1 VITAS
6 DRAARSIT
14 AAFHRARRA
23 EGLAAWPAPNI
34 KDWKTFVRAEW
45 EQRTFDGHLVLNP
58 TQEQAL
64 WAAIAGGDNHLATL
78 LEGPRRRLATLAMD
92 AHGLLCSYTPRF
104 LRSTAR
110 TAWERD
116 AAVFSGWLN
125 AFDDTCRAKNLLS
138 PSRLPL
144 ELIPLLASDPAARP
158 PLLLAGFD
166 RILPAQHAVFEA
178 WGSWREASAAAPAS
192 QLHFHE
198 APDAQAELAAC
209 ALWCRHQIAA
219 NPQARLLVVTQDVQR
234 RRGEIERAFLKH
246 ASPITPAHQLF
257 EFSLGIP
264 LSQVAL
270 ASGAHLLLR
279 WLTAPL
285 AEQELDWLFSTG
297 QAAASSQESSA
308 LQAFIRALR
317 RRGLERTHWLLAD
330 FIAQRSS
337 SKPLPPAWIDRI
349 TAAQFQLSSYTRQP
363 RSPVDWAELVPKLL
377 ETANWAVARPLVSA
391 EFQALHRWQQ
401 ALEAAGSLGF
411 DGRRITWQEFLS
423 ELRLTLDETLFA
435 PESTGAPIQI
445 AGPAESAGLTA
456 DALWFLGADEDAWPA
471 AGSMHPLLPPEVQ
484 REAAMPHATP
494 QLDLQLAQAMTHR
507 LLAAA
512 PEVHFSYPRQNQ
524 AAEAR
529 PSSLIVRLIG
539 PPQPLLPELK
549 AAPTLPPLTELF
561 ADASR
566 IPLSSNQAAGGS
578 SVLSFQSQCPF
589 KAFAATRLAAQTWEP
604 AQAALTP
611 SQRGQLLH
619 AVLHSIWAGPPQG
632 IRTHTELQNLTDLRA
647 FVATHVSRVMAQ
659 ELSAGIRQQM
669 PRRYLILEEMRLTGL
684 ITQWLDYEAARV
696 PFAVAATEV
705 DTSVHIAGLTLKLRL
720 DRIDRL
726 NDGSLL
732 VIDYKSGD
740 VLPKSWDLPRPEDIQ
755 LPLYAGFALQPE
767 EELGGLVFAK
777 VRTANHAFAGR
788 VGDAATTLFTGL
800 KNTNILVKNPFT
812 AEQLIDWR
820 DCIQQLA
827 LDYISGRAEVD
838 PREAPKTCQRCGLQ
852 TLCRVHETGNL
863 PPSEDCCAGDASTEI
878 ADD

>member
-1 VITAS
+1 M
-6 DRAARSIT
+6 
-14 AAFHRARRA
+14 
-23 EGLAAWPAPNI
+23 E
-34 KDWKTFVRAEW
+34 
-45 EQRTFDGHLVLNP
+45 
-58 TQEQAL
+58 
-64 WAAIAGGDNHLATL
+64 
-78 LEGPRRRLATLAMD
+78 
-92 AHGLLCSYTPRF
+92 AHALLCSNTPRF
-104 LRSTAR
+104 LHSSTAR
-110 TAWERD
+110 AAWERD
-116 AAVFSGWLN
+116 AAVFSGWLS
-125 AFDDTCRAKNLLS
+125 AFDDACRANNLLS

-166 RILPAQHAVFEA
+166 RILPAQHALFEA
-178 WGSWREASAAAPAS
+178 WGAWREASAAAPAS
-192 QLHFHE
+192 RLHFHE

-209 ALWCRHQIAA
+209 SLWCHHQIAA

-234 RRGEIERAFLKH
+234 RRGEIERALLKH
-246 ASPITPAHQLF
+246 ASPTAPPPPASQLF

-279 WLTAPL
+279 WLTGPL

-308 LQAFIRALR
+308 LQAFMRALR

-337 SKPLPPAWIDRI
+337 SNPLPHAWIERVA
-349 TAAQFQLSSYTRQP
+349 AAQFRLSSYTRQP

-377 ETANWAVARPLVSA
+377 EAANWAAARPLVSA
-391 EFQALHRWQQ
+391 EFQALHRWQH
-401 ALEAAGSLGF
+401 ALEVAGSLGF
-411 DGRRITWQEFLS
+411 DGRRISWQEFLS
-423 ELRLTLDETLFA
+423 DLRLTLDETLFA

-456 DALWFLGADEDAWPA
+456 DAVWFLGAADDAWPT

-494 QLDLQLAQAMTHR
+494 QLDWQLAQAMTHR

-512 PEVHFSYPRQNQ
+512 PEAHFSYPRQNQ

-529 PSSLIVRLIG
+529 PSSLIVQLIG
-539 PPQPLLPELK
+539 PPQPLLPDLK
-549 AAPTLPPLTELF
+549 APLAPPPLTELF

-566 IPLSSNQAAGGS
+566 IPFSSNQAAGGS

-611 SQRGQLLH
+611 SQRGKLLH

-632 IRTHTELQNLTDLRA
+632 IRTHAELQSLADLRA
-647 FVATHVSRVMAQ
+647 FVATHVSRALVQ

-669 PRRYLILEEMRLTGL
+669 PRRYLALEEMRLTGL
-684 ITQWLDYEAARV
+684 ITQWLDYESTRL

-740 VLPKSWDLPRPEDIQ
+740 VSSKAWDLPRPEDVQ
-755 LPLYAGFALQPE
+755 LPLYAGFALGQE

-777 VRTANHAFAGR
+777 VRAANHTFAGR
-788 VGDAATTLFTGL
+788 VGDAAATLFTGL
-800 KNTNILVKNPFT
+800 KSTSTLVKNPFT

-820 DCIQQLA
+820 DCIEQLA
-827 LDYISGRAEVD
+827 RDFLAGRAEVD
-838 PREAPKTCQRCGLQ
+838 PREAPETCARCGLQ
-852 TLCRVHETGNL
+852 TLCRIHETGNL
-863 PPSEDCCAGDASTEI
+863 PHDCS
-878 ADD
+878 ADDDNPETADD